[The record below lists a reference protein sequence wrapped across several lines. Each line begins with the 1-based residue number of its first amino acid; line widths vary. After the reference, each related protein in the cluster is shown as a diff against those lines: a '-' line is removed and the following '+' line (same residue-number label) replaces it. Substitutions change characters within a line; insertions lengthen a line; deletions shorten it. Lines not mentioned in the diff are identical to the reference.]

1 MYTRT
6 GLTITSGSTISID
19 TETIQTG
26 NLMNDCF
33 YDSSI
38 TGKNI
43 CVGQSTTASG
53 VSSDW
58 KSD

>member
-6 GLTITSGSTISID
+6 GLTITSGSTIAIV

-26 NLMNDCF
+26 NLMNDCV
-33 YDSSI
+33 YYSII

-43 CVGQSTTASG
+43 CVGQSTTATG
-53 VSSDW
+53 VSSNW
-58 KSD
+58 